1 MLSHFSD
8 IQLFCDPVD
17 YSLPS
22 FSVWDFPG
30 KNTGLVAISFSR
42 RSSPSKDQTW
52 VSCLAGRLFTSELPG
67 KPLPIHRK
75 ELKSLTWDVYFF
87 VISSNLLM
95 YMDFPA
101 PPPPQQKHGS
111 MTSSQ
116 RPLGTV
122 VWLLPCLFGTVPQ
135 SDVKGCL
142 LGYIVFKRFQIQHN
156 S

>member
-101 PPPPQQKHGS
+101 PPPPPAKTRFNDVQPKTTGNSGLTPPLPFRNSSSERCERLSVGLYSFQK
-111 MTSSQ
+111 
-116 RPLGTV
+116 
-122 VWLLPCLFGTVPQ
+122 VP
-135 SDVKGCL
+135 DTT
-142 LGYIVFKRFQIQHN
+142 
-156 S
+156 